1 MNDRRFMK
9 KLIFSMA
16 AMLLLVMQVA
26 AQTGSSIVVGVL
38 KEKTSGMPV
47 EFATIALHE
56 AETGQM
62 VTGCMTDSAGLFR
75 MEKVSAGKYY
85 AECSF
90 VGCQSVRTDV
100 FSVKKGMTTD
110 VGILYIKEGEQL
122 GEVVVEGR
130 KPTFTAKLD
139 RKVFN
144 VEQDLMSSSGSASDL
159 MQNIPSIDVDM
170 DGSVSLRGNSNVTIL
185 INGKPSAMMGAK
197 TRGDALNQLS
207 ASSIERIEVITN
219 PSAEY
224 KPDGMSG
231 IINIVLKNDAKQG
244 LNGTLNANVGSYGRQ
259 NAGLNLN
266 YGLDRLNLFGG
277 YTFRRDR
284 YDRSIIDHRVSTSD
298 IINQNTYGLGRP
310 VSHTLR
316 LGMNASLTNQDMLEV
331 AGSYNRRRFKRN
343 ERVESVT
350 EDTDG
355 ELSGFY
361 FRDRDALAK
370 ENMWEATFKY
380 AHRYGKDNEW
390 GVDYTYSSESEDEV
404 NHYSTLKMEEKEK
417 NNEAVWDANYLHIA
431 KLYWQ
436 HHFSDRLRFMSGYE
450 LEYLKAEQNY
460 HVADWNG
467 TEFMPDAERS
477 SDFTHFMTL
486 HSLYTTLEMTAG
498 QWNLLAGLRGEYA
511 DITNK
516 LVSQGQNLAQNYFSL
531 YPTLHLSRPMDN
543 GNELMMNYSLR
554 VNRPEGSD
562 MNPFAERI
570 NPLSLEAG
578 NPDLK
583 PEKIHSLEAG
593 WLWRM
598 GNGGSL
604 MSTVYYRYITNQIT
618 TVSRY
623 IDSGVLLT
631 TKENLQS
638 SQNAGIELIW
648 SCPVARWFDFNLNA
662 NGYYNQIDASK
673 LGFGKN
679 KDAFSYSA
687 LLNANFRP
695 FNHYMVQLN
704 ARYRSATLVPQGRR
718 DADVRIN
725 IGMKY
730 DIPSINLSVIAS
742 VTDLFDTYR
751 KSYTL
756 DTPELK
762 QKVEKRRNPR
772 IFYLGV
778 SWQFGGNK
786 GKKHNA
792 NLEYD
797 EGL

>member
-1 MNDRRFMK
+1 MKRFVFNLTATLLWLLWLSRIMPATAQDRGT
-9 KLIFSMA
+9 
-16 AMLLLVMQVA
+16 V
-26 AQTGSSIVVGVL
+26 TGIL
-38 KEKTSGMPV
+38 KEESSGLPM
-47 EFATIALHE
+47 EYATIALRE
-56 AETGQM
+56 AESKS
-62 VTGCMTDSAGLFR
+62 VKNGCITDSTGLFR
-75 MEKVSAGKYY
+75 FENVPVGRYY
-85 AECSF
+85 IEGSY
-90 VGCQSVRTDV
+90 VGCTPVRSNI
-100 FSVKKGMTTD
+100 FMLGKGKTIDIGT
-110 VGILYIKEGEQL
+110 LYISEGEQL
-122 GEVVVEGR
+122 AEIVVESR
-130 KPTFTAKLD
+130 KPTLVAKLD
-139 RKVFN
+139 RKVFH
-144 VEQDLMSSSGSASDL
+144 VGQDLMSSAGSASDL

-170 DGSVSLRGNSNVTIL
+170 DGNVSLRGNDNVTIL
-185 INGKPSAMMGAK
+185 INGKPSAMMSAK

-207 ASSIERIEVITN
+207 ASNIERIEVISN

-231 IINIVLKNDAKQG
+231 IINIVLKKDAKQG
-244 LNGTLNANVGSYGRQ
+244 MNGTLNTNIGSYGRQ
-259 NAGLNLN
+259 NAGINMN
-266 YGLDRLNLFGG
+266 YGLNKFNFFGG

-284 YDRSIIDHRVSTSD
+284 YDSSIIDHRISPSD
-298 IINQNTYGLGRP
+298 TIKQTTYGLGRP

-316 LGMNASLTNQDMLEV
+316 LGMNALLTHRDMLEV
-331 AGSYNRRRFKRN
+331 AGSYNRRRFQRN

-350 EDTDG
+350 KDADG
-355 ELSGFY
+355 ELSDSY

-370 ENMWEATFKY
+370 EKMWEATFKY
-380 AHRYGKDNEW
+380 THRYGKDNEW
-390 GVDYTYSSESEDEV
+390 GVDYTYSSESEDEM
-404 NHYSTLKMEEKEK
+404 NHYSTLKMEEERK

-450 LEYLKAEQNY
+450 LEYLKAEQDY

-467 TEFMPDAERS
+467 TGFMPDAERS

-498 QWNLLAGLRGEYA
+498 QWNVLTGLRGEYA
-511 DITNK
+511 DIENK
-516 LVSQGQNLAQNYFSL
+516 LISQGQNLTQNYFHL
-531 YPTLHLSRPMDN
+531 YPTLHLSRPIKN
-543 GNELMMNYSLR
+543 NQLMMSYSLR

-638 SQNAGIELIW
+638 CQNAGIELIW
-648 SCPVARWFDFNLNA
+648 SYPVVRWFDFNLNI
-662 NGYYNQIDASK
+662 NGYYNQIDASG
-673 LGFGKN
+673 LGFEKN
-679 KDAFSYSA
+679 KNTFSYST

-695 FNHYMVQLN
+695 FNHYMIQLN
-704 ARYRSATLVPQGRR
+704 TRYRSATLVPQGRR
-718 DADVRIN
+718 DADVRMN
-725 IGMKY
+725 LGMKY

-756 DTPELK
+756 NTPELK

-772 IFYLGV
+772 IFYLGI
-778 SWQFGGNK
+778 SWQFGRNK
-786 GKKHNA
+786 GKKHHA
-792 NLEYD
+792 DLEYD
-797 EGL
+797 ERL

>member
-1 MNDRRFMK
+1 MK
-9 KLIFSMA
+9 RIVLNLA
-16 AMLLLVMQVA
+16 VMVLWIMQTA
-26 AQTGSSIVVGVL
+26 AQTGGTITGIL
-38 KEKTSGMPV
+38 KEKTSDMPM
-47 EFATIALHE
+47 EFATIVLHE
-56 AETGQM
+56 ANAKEIRN
-62 VTGCMTDSAGLFR
+62 GCMTDSTGLFR
-75 MEKVSAGKYY
+75 FEKVPAGTYY
-85 AECSF
+85 IEGSY
-90 VGCQSVRTDV
+90 VGCTPVRSGM
-100 FSVKKGMTTD
+100 FSLEKGQTINI
-110 VGILYIKEGEQL
+110 GILFISEDGQL
-122 GEVVVEGR
+122 AEVVVEGR
-130 KPTFTAKLD
+130 KSTLIAKLD

-144 VEQDLMSSSGSASDL
+144 VGQDLMSSAGSASDL

-170 DGSVSLRGNSNVTIL
+170 DGSVSLRGNNNVTIL
-185 INGKPSAMMGAK
+185 INGKPSAMMGTR

-207 ASSIERIEVITN
+207 ANSIERIEVITN

-231 IINIVLKNDAKQG
+231 IINIVLKKDAKQG
-244 LNGTLNANVGSYGRQ
+244 MNGTLTANIGSYGRN
-259 NAGLNLN
+259 NAGVNLN
-266 YGLDRLNLFGG
+266 YGLDKFNIFGG
-277 YTFRRDR
+277 YAFRRDR
-284 YDRSIIDHRVSTSD
+284 YDRSIIDHRISPSD
-298 IINQNTYGLGRP
+298 IINQITYGLGRP
-310 VSHTLR
+310 ISHTLR
-316 LGMNASLTNQDMLEV
+316 LGMNASLTRQDFLEI
-331 AGSYNRRRFKRN
+331 AGSYNRRRFQRN

-350 EDTDG
+350 ESIDD
-355 ELSGFY
+355 ELSDFY

-370 ENMWEATFKY
+370 ENMWEAALKY
-380 AHRYGKDNEW
+380 SHRYGNENEW
-390 GVDYTYSSESEDEV
+390 GMDYTYSSGSEDEM
-404 NHYSTLKMEEKEK
+404 NHYSTLRMEKQEK
-417 NNEAVWDANYLHIA
+417 NNESVWDANYLHIA

-436 HHFSDRLRFMSGYE
+436 HHFSNRIRLMSGYE
-450 LEYLKAEQNY
+450 LEHLKAEQNY
-460 HVADWNG
+460 HVTDWNG
-467 TEFMPDAERS
+467 IDFIIDAERS
-477 SDFTHFMTL
+477 SDFTHYRTL
-486 HSLYTTLEMTAG
+486 HSLYATLEMTVG
-498 QWNLLAGLRGEYA
+498 RWNVLAGLRGEYA

-516 LVSQGQNLAQNYFSL
+516 LISQGKKLVQNYFNL
-531 YPTLHLSRPMDN
+531 YPTLHLSYTMGG

-583 PEKIHSLEAG
+583 PEKIHSLETG

-604 MSTVYYRYITNQIT
+604 ISTIYYRYITNQIT
-618 TVSRY
+618 EVSRY
-623 IDSGVLLT
+623 IDSGILLT
-631 TKENLQS
+631 TKENMQF

-648 SCPVARWFDFNLNA
+648 SFPVVRWFDFNLNM

-679 KDAFSYSA
+679 KDTFSYSA

-695 FNHYMVQLN
+695 FNHYMIQFN

-718 DADVRIN
+718 DSDFRIN
-725 IGMKY
+725 LGMKY
-730 DIPSINLSVIAS
+730 DIPAFNLSVIGS

-772 IFYLGV
+772 IFYIGV

-786 GKKHNA
+786 GKKHNV